1 MHRRGGEVWLE
12 TKIKFGLLFL
22 SPLSS
27 PLQDWSKYTQIFSK
41 MVGEHVDSKQLVAA
55 PTAQNRRTDD
65 DYDDQYTDYYQYW
78 VLCHHMMV
86 EIYIKIQI
94 NGEDSIFL

>member
-1 MHRRGGEVWLE
+1 MHWRGGEVRLE
-12 TKIKFGLLFL
+12 TNIKSGLLFL

-65 DYDDQYTDYYQYW
+65 DYDDQYTDYYQY
-78 VLCHHMMV
+78 
-86 EIYIKIQI
+86 
-94 NGEDSIFL
+94 